1 MKKMDMD
8 STTDSD
14 NPAIKV
20 EVKTEV
26 EDDFDIGYS
35 LMQGAAQHDLLQ
47 TSTSSHSNKSKKQ
60 QFLREHP
67 HIR

>member
-14 NPAIKV
+14 IPAIKV

-35 LMQGAAQHDLLQ
+35 LMQGAAQHDLPQ
-47 TSTSSHSNKSKKQ
+47 PSTSKYSKK
-60 QFLREHP
+60 
-67 HIR
+67 I